1 MSLKGKMLSYLASI
15 QYYRARVYFFLT
27 LHAHLF
33 LPLMN
38 RNITFSSSISVQSV
52 KDRSVTEAM
61 TNYDVGLVSRA
72 QYIAIQTI
80 KNCKIEGYRQDE
92 VSF

>member
-1 MSLKGKMLSYLASI
+1 MCKASK
-15 QYYRARVYFFLT
+15 
-27 LHAHLF
+27 
-33 LPLMN
+33 
-38 RNITFSSSISVQSV
+38 

-61 TNYDVGLVSRA
+61 TNNDVGQVSRA

-80 KNCKIEGYRQDE
+80 KNRKKEGYRQDE

>member
-1 MSLKGKMLSYLASI
+1 M
-15 QYYRARVYFFLT
+15 
-27 LHAHLF
+27 HAHLF
-33 LPLMN
+33 LRIMN
-38 RNITFSSSISVQSV
+38 HFLAVVLACKASN

-61 TNYDVGLVSRA
+61 TNYDLGLVSRA

-80 KNCKIEGYRQDE
+80 KNYKIEGYRQDE

>member
-1 MSLKGKMLSYLASI
+1 MRTSFDLQNIENILLAAVLVCKVS
-15 QYYRARVYFFLT
+15 
-27 LHAHLF
+27 
-33 LPLMN
+33 N
-38 RNITFSSSISVQSV
+38 

-61 TNYDVGLVSRA
+61 TKDDVDLVSRA

-80 KNCKIEGYRQDE
+80 KNRETEGYGQHE

>member
-1 MSLKGKMLSYLASI
+1 MHTYFDLQSIEIILLAAVLVCKVS
-15 QYYRARVYFFLT
+15 
-27 LHAHLF
+27 
-33 LPLMN
+33 N
-38 RNITFSSSISVQSV
+38 

-61 TNYDVGLVSRA
+61 TNNDVDLVSRA

-80 KNCKIEGYRQDE
+80 KNREIEGYGQHE